1 MNDKVEAEYRIEGL
15 RRELDKTKGELK
27 AAATKTKALQ
37 AEVRQWQGLYR
48 DLEKGRREERTV
60 QIQDPQRAGA
70 FTEAVARST
79 GSVGKS
85 SWAPFTERL

>member
-1 MNDKVEAEYRIEGL
+1 M

-37 AEVRQWQGLYR
+37 AEVRQWLGLYQ
-48 DLEKGRREERTV
+48 DLEKGMREEGTV
-60 QIQDPQRAGA
+60 GQDRQRVGA
-70 FTEAVARST
+70 FTGAVARST